1 MNETQRRITGEQDVP
16 SPYEETIAEH
26 ETRVGKERWKSGTHE
41 ASEWTPELTR
51 AKVTVEKDVCR
62 SAGDHR
68 RNKVLRCRQ
77 LLKFA

>member
-1 MNETQRRITGEQDVP
+1 MTGTQRKTTGEQDVP

-41 ASEWTPELTR
+41 ASEWTPEWTR
-51 AKVTVEKDVCR
+51 ARVTVEKDVYR
-62 SAGDHR
+62 SAGGQR
-68 RNKVLRCRQ
+68 RNKILRRQ